1 MSKLKAIVGWTGTAL
16 FAVSLASAQWYLS
29 STPPRPSLPLRTMV
43 GCIIAA
49 VICGLIW
56 FFLTSEGSEEPGQPE
71 RPASAQAID
80 TGGGDNSGSQFH
92 VQGDLYYH
100 ADQSAPAPATSAPAT
115 ETKTAVSSEL
125 AQQLPVRTTA
135 NLQFRRT
142 WELLIYDYM
151 QRGWR
156 IALAHEPGACNGIV
170 LWVENVFPVQGLAK
184 DIYGLFASI
193 RAEQFDSLSISR
205 AYWLKQADNQV
216 ELRSG
221 GKLGV
226 VVGYFPDSQTF
237 VSHSNPHS
245 ASFQNPFDDGYRP
258 LSDAARMELILREAE
273 SRPLTIHVTLAQM
286 PNQAIIDC
294 KKLTIILP
302 QRIMDMGDCTA

>member
-16 FAVSLASAQWYLS
+16 FAVSLAGAQWYFS
-29 STPPRPSLPLRTMV
+29 STPPRPSLPFKTMMS
-43 GCIIAA
+43 CIIAA

-56 FFLTSEGSEEPGQPE
+56 FFLPSEDNEKPAPE
-71 RPASAQAID
+71 RLASSQAID

-92 VQGDLYYH
+92 VRGDLHYH
-100 ADQSAPAPATSAPAT
+100 AGQSTPTPATSTSAA
-115 ETKTAVSSEL
+115 ETKTAAPSEI
-125 AQQLPVRTTA
+125 AQQPPVRTTP
-135 NLQFRRT
+135 NLHFRRT
-142 WELLIYDYM
+142 WELVIYDYM

-156 IALAHEPGACNGIV
+156 IALAHEPGACTGIV

-184 DIYGLFASI
+184 DIHGLFASI

-216 ELRSG
+216 DLKSG

-245 ASFQNPFDDGYRP
+245 SSFQNPFDDGYRP
-258 LSDAARMELILREAE
+258 LSEAARMELIMRGAE
-273 SRPLTIHVTLAQM
+273 TRPLTIQVTFAQM
-286 PNQAIIDC
+286 PNQAIVDC

-302 QRIMDMGDCTA
+302 QRIMDMEDCTA